1 MTKIKFVNHLGR
13 EMNKVESVIY
23 IILSHIHSYEAI
35 GKLKYKLFS
44 NETNVW
50 INKRIAEAHF
60 EDDFS
65 FERFMDARYPYL
77 STVEYKKQ
85 NPIRNDTD
93 YLKNIDDF
101 LT

>member
-1 MTKIKFVNHLGR
+1 
-13 EMNKVESVIY
+13 MNKVESVIHWIMQFIY
-23 IILSHIHSYEAI
+23 NNEAL
-35 GKLKYKLFS
+35 GKLKYKLYS
-44 NETNVW
+44 NETNVR

-60 EDDFS
+60 EDDYS

-85 NPIRNDTD
+85 TPIRNDTD